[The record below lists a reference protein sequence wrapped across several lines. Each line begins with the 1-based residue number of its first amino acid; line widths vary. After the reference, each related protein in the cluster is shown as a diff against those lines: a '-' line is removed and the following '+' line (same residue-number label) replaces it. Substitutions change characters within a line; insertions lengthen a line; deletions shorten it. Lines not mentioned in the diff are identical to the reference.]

1 MSAMVKMIHAL
12 TGTVMYVD
20 ERRCEEYLTAGHHL
34 AEKPAP
40 VQEKAEEPTP
50 AQEKAEEPPQAAPS
64 PAGKPAQPAKPA
76 ARTAAKKTAPAK
88 KR

>member
-1 MSAMVKMIHAL
+1 MVKMIHAL

-20 ERRCEEYLTAGHHL
+20 ERRREEYMTAGHHL

-40 VQEKAEEPTP
+40 VQEKAEGT
-50 AQEKAEEPPQAAPS
+50 PQAALS

>member
-1 MSAMVKMIHAL
+1 MIHAL

-20 ERRCEEYLTAGHHL
+20 EKRREEYLTAGHHL
-34 AEKPAP
+34 AEEPAP
-40 VQEKAEEPTP
+40 VQEKAEEP
-50 AQEKAEEPPQAAPS
+50 PQTAHS

>member
-1 MSAMVKMIHAL
+1 MVKMIHAL

-20 ERRCEEYLTAGHHL
+20 ERRREEYLTAGHHL

-40 VQEKAEEPTP
+40 VQEKAEEPPHT
-50 AQEKAEEPPQAAPS
+50 QEKAEGTPQAAPS